1 MKKAVAIFLCLALT
15 AAMFAVSAGALTEE
29 EANAGYYLVGSMTDW
44 QIVSEDRLYLN
55 PWDQNEYVLSN
66 FSLTTSDT
74 FKVVYSHDGHTIDEY
89 FPTGLNNDCSLAA
102 QKIYNGGLVDIY
114 FRPDMNGSDGW
125 YYGCIYMELKAEKP
139 TDAPKPSEDE
149 TIGGGDTI
157 DGGYYVV
164 FKGDDYTIR
173 QRNRM
178 DDEFGR
184 FALHNITM
192 STSTPF
198 KIAYSPDLD
207 TVTALYPE
215 GEDDY
220 YVPRYN
226 SRYFTV
232 EFTPDG
238 SNGGDSSDMGWYDG
252 YVRAYPCEPPQEDST
267 EVVPVTNKE
276 MKVDLYENAFTAA
289 YPGWQDFC
297 DYEELYHH
305 RDMYDNSDWVLVRT
319 PIIDELD
326 GGGYGVFDEIAVFS
340 GDYYP
345 FTLGF
350 GVYDIREKAFYSIT
364 QAWDMEFEDLHDVF
378 VHIAPQYADSCVLG
392 DADGDHELTV
402 IDVTLIQRCLAG
414 MKSLGN
420 DKWIFYGTTHE
431 FGPEMNYLTDF
442 DCDGERTVLDA
453 TLIQRHLVGVT
464 RYPHDFTAS
473 VKLEKEGDSVNAAA
487 SSSFGSEPT
496 QYRYTIEGGVHA
508 GTVYGSDWGK
518 FTYYDPDYEY
528 VPGNEHKSTGWISD
542 STVELPLTSLTYD
555 DSYTLSVT
563 ARDAYG
569 RESQPA
575 ILYIKNVY

>member
-1 MKKAVAIFLCLALT
+1 MKKAVAILLCLALT
-15 AAMFAVSAGALTEE
+15 VAMFAVSASALTEE

-44 QIVSEDRLYLN
+44 QIVSDDRLYLN
-55 PWDQNEYVLSN
+55 PADQNEYVLSG
-66 FSLTTSDT
+66 FRLTTSDT

-89 FPTGLNNDCSLAA
+89 FPTGLSNDCSLAV

-149 TIGGGDTI
+149 RTGGGDTI

-164 FKGDDYTIR
+164 FKGDDYRIR

-192 STSTPF
+192 STATPF
-198 KIAYSPDLD
+198 KIAYSLDLD

-215 GEDDY
+215 GEGNDY
-220 YVPRYN
+220 IPHYN

-252 YVRAYPCEPPQEDST
+252 YVRAYPCEPPQEGST

-276 MKVDLYENAFTAA
+276 MKVNLYEDAFTAA
-289 YPGWQDFC
+289 YPHAKYAC
-297 DYEELYHH
+297 NYEELYYH
-305 RDMYDNSDWVLVRT
+305 RNQYNSNDWVLVRT
-319 PIIDELD
+319 PFTEELD

-340 GDYYP
+340 ADDYP

-350 GVYDIREKAFYSIT
+350 GVYDIRENAFYSIA

-378 VHIAPQYADSCVLG
+378 VHIAPQYAYSLVLG

-414 MKSLGN
+414 MKSLDN
-420 DKWIFYGTTHE
+420 DEWVFYGTTHE
-431 FGPEMNYLTDF
+431 FGPKMKYLTDF
-442 DCDGERTVLDA
+442 DCDGERTVLDV

-487 SSSFGSEPT
+487 SSSFVSGQV
-496 QYRYTIEGGVHA
+496 QYCYTIEG
-508 GTVYGSDWGK
+508 TVYAASVYGNDFGSFEVSD
-518 FTYYDPDYEY
+518 DNPE
-528 VPGNEHKSTGWISD
+528 PGNFQISTGWVTD
-542 STVELPLTSLTYD
+542 DQVELPLTSLTYND
-555 DSYTLSVT
+555 TMTLKVQVRG
-563 ARDAYG
+563 ARGNEA
-569 RESQPA
+569 QPVK
-575 ILYIKNVY
+575 LYFRNVY